1 MSNDVL
7 MARTKLPK
15 DHIDLGIGE
24 PHILR
29 EAVLKCFN
37 LRYTDMERYDFSS
50 LEHPWEYAPPNG
62 YPALVKL
69 LEERYNAPVVV
80 TIGAKHGIF
89 AALHAL
95 KQTGVKSVAYRS
107 PYWASFPFMIESMGL
122 TSVTKQVWR
131 ADSYLFVM
139 PNNPDGFTTL
149 NGSSKAL
156 NEMPVP
162 VIHDAAYYTESYLP
176 ENYKL
181 DPIGDMQVFSASKMY
196 GLSGLR
202 LGWVVCHNR
211 EYYNHLMAY
220 VEASTAGVSTVSQRT
235 LMTIIEAENNNPSLR
250 QWFSHEMRSHLEW
263 AQHELRRLDPLVL
276 EPHSIDGMF
285 GWCQK
290 GERFS
295 AESKVHVMDGAAFGD
310 ASMVRLNLAVSK
322 STLIEAID
330 KLNLLG
336 S

>member
-7 MARTKLPK
+7 MARTQLPK

-37 LRYTDMERYDFSS
+37 LNAIDMAKFDFSN
-50 LEHPWEYAPPNG
+50 LQQPWEYAPPNG

-95 KQTGVKSVAYRS
+95 RQTGVRSVAYRT
-107 PYWASFPFMIESMGL
+107 PYWSSFPFMIESMGL
-122 TSVTKQVWR
+122 KSVTNTNKNYI

-139 PNNPDGFTTL
+139 PNNPDGFIVHENTKL
-149 NGSSKAL
+149 DI
-156 NEMPVP
+156 PVP
-162 VIHDAAYYTESYLP
+162 IIHDAAYYTESYLP
-176 ENYKL
+176 ENYKFG
-181 DPIGDMQVFSASKMY
+181 PIGDMQVFSASKMY

-211 EYYNHLMAY
+211 DFYKSLTAY
-220 VEASTAGVSTVSQRT
+220 VEASTAGVSTVSQRV
-235 LMTIIEAENNNPSLR
+235 LMSIIQAENEQPRLR
-250 QWFSHEMRSHLEW
+250 RWFSEQMREHLTW
-263 AQHELRRLDPLVL
+263 AQHELRRLDPKVL
-276 EPHSIDGMF
+276 EPQSLDGMF

-290 GERFS
+290 GECFS
-295 AESKVHVMDGAAFGD
+295 SESKVHVMDGSHFGD
-310 ASMVRLNLAVSK
+310 RSMVRLNLAVPKEILS
-322 STLIEAID
+322 EAID